1 MLNLI
6 VVKSVSKSNRAVLI
20 HLVSYVIKKKLFCPT
35 SQDNSVIHLD
45 CGEN

>member
-6 VVKSVSKSNRAVLI
+6 VVHSVSKSNRAVLT
-20 HLVSYVIKKKLFCPT
+20 HLLSYVIKKLFCPT